1 MTNLHSHIRKRLQT
15 FSSLP
20 CSLIVSQFFLF
31 HARHVMQEAFS
42 LIGGDSSVT
51 RPDRTP
57 KRRSLIQSMM
67 PEPPTKP
74 CENPACATARWS
86 HSETDADS
94 APLRGNN
101 GKRVTSTEGAAF
113 TRNGRGKG
121 GAWKWADVLA
131 AAKRVKLD
139 GKRVK
144 VKSCRPRVAAK
155 LGDY

>member
-1 MTNLHSHIRKRLQT
+1 MMNLHSHVRKLLQA
-15 FSSLP
+15 FCSPP

-31 HARHVMQEAFS
+31 HTRHVMQEAFS
-42 LIGGDSSVT
+42 LIGADSSVT
-51 RPDRTP
+51 RAP

-74 CENPACATARWS
+74 CQNPACATSRYS

-101 GKRVTSTEGAAF
+101 GKRVTSTEGAAS
-113 TRNGRGKG
+113 TRLEMNGRGKG

-131 AAKRVKLD
+131 AVKRVRLD
-139 GKRVK
+139 GKRMK
-144 VKSCRPRVAAK
+144 VKLPAIRE
-155 LGDY
+155 